1 MTFNH
6 ARCHAAISA
15 AEISKFSVVSRWRRS
30 TWVGARVFEYQQESQ
45 KGEKEGLN
53 VGITSRRERGRSKK
67 NEIEDGKLEMGK
79 GTRNKAR
86 TTEAR
91 ERIDPLGR
99 WAAAPACTWMIVES
113 TYSFVTTPLY
123 EAALS
128 ITRSRNLPGCEMV
141 SGLSFAYPLIA
152 LSVRLRTLAVRFPLK
167 PTAAPAPD
175 SSRREA
181 LTTRCCTFWAGVP
194 IGFTAMTTGIVKGEP
209 GWAAVGG
216 VVSKDSVN
224 SRLAIFGFVW
234 RYGAFEQTSF
244 VGSLDRKGYLEDLLQ
259 CNRGG
264 MGVERSW
271 NCNREV

>member
-1 MTFNH
+1 M
-6 ARCHAAISA
+6 
-15 AEISKFSVVSRWRRS
+15 
-30 TWVGARVFEYQQESQ
+30 GARVFEYQQESE
-45 KGEKEGLN
+45 KGKQEGLN
-53 VGITSRRERGRSKK
+53 VGFKAENSRAERGRRWKR
-67 NEIEDGKLEMGK
+67 GK
-79 GTRNKAR
+79 GTRNKAKR
-86 TTEAR
+86 TEAR
-91 ERIDPLGR
+91 KRIDPLGR

-128 ITRSRNLPGCEMV
+128 ITRSRNLPGCEIV

-152 LSVRLRTLAVRFPLK
+152 LSVRLLTLAVRFPLK

-194 IGFTAMTTGIVKGEP
+194 IGFTAITTGIVKGEP

-224 SRLAIFGFVW
+224 SRPAIFVFVDGMVLW
-234 RYGAFEQTSF
+234 NRR
-244 VGSLDRKGYLEDLLQ
+244 VSLDHL
-259 CNRGG
+259 
-264 MGVERSW
+264 
-271 NCNREV
+271 REKSLSSKICFNAIEE